1 MRKDL
6 LEELV
11 IETTFKIFENSENLE
26 ILADKILE
34 IHNSKIESSSILDNL
49 ERDKQVTK
57 TGIKNLLD
65 CMQQGIITPSTKERL
80 AELENRLASIEE
92 SILLASSKNKIRITK
107 TDIIKFIRTSLKKE
121 AEGLIK
127 ILVKKIVLYDD
138 KIQIH
143 YNYIDKKNTLEDNQ
157 ECSFYKDSFEKEIEN
172 TKISGENY
180 DFALDIEAYI

>member
-1 MRKDL
+1 MKKIL
-6 LEELV
+6 TFFFLVLV
-11 IETTFKIFENSENLE
+11 I
-26 ILADKILE
+26 
-34 IHNSKIESSSILDNL
+34 
-49 ERDKQVTK
+49 
-57 TGIKNLLD
+57 
-65 CMQQGIITPSTKERL
+65 CMTSACSTDDV
-80 AELENRLASIEE
+80 A
-92 SILLASSKNKIRITK
+92 
-107 TDIIKFIRTSLKKE
+107 KKE